1 MLAKYFSP
9 GPAAL
14 PNILSIFFT
23 FAVKSYMTNISS
35 WQARNK
41 SGLLWGI
48 QLFLPMIKQKSCY
61 TLQTVWFQLFLKPYN
76 ITHYKLCVSV
86 LIFIYDLTILH
97 ITSDC
102 LFLFLFQPYNI
113 THYCQKNLK
122 KYFSTLQNYT
132 LLQTFCFCFFFNLTI
147 LHITVKKIWKNI
159 FQHYKITHYFK
170 CFLF

>member
-1 MLAKYFSP
+1 MIIWWRNKIKKTV
-9 GPAAL
+9 
-14 PNILSIFFT
+14 ILSRMLFG
-23 FAVKSYMTNISS
+23 SLE
-35 WQARNK
+35 AR
-41 SGLLWGI
+41 
-48 QLFLPMIKQKSCY
+48 KQETKVACMGH
-61 TLQTVWFQLFLKPYN
+61 VWFQLFLKPYN

-122 KYFSTLQNYT
+122 KYFSTLQDYT
-132 LLQTFCFCFFFNLTI
+132 LLQTFCFYFFFNLTI